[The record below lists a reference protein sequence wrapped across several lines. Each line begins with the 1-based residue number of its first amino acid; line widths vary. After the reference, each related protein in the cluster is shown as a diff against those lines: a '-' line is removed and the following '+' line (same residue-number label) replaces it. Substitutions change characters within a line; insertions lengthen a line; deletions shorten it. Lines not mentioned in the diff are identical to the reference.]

1 MKKTPDINA
10 ASQYKTVDTHTGIME
25 ASPHR
30 LIRMLLD
37 GAIGKIAMAKGSM
50 QRKEFRAKGD
60 HVTSAASIIVGLR
73 ESLDMEAGG
82 DLVGHLASLYDYM
95 IRRLME
101 AHAKND
107 IAGLDEVAGLL
118 HEVKRGWE
126 AIPEDAI
133 SGGDMLES
141 MVGT

>member
-1 MKKTPDINA
+1 MKKAPDSNA
-10 ASQYKTVDTHTGIME
+10 VSQYKTVDTHTGIME

-37 GAIGKIAMAKGSM
+37 GAVGKVAMAKGAL
-50 QRKEFRAKGD
+50 QRKEYQEKGN
-60 HVTSAASIIVGLR
+60 HITSAASIIVGLR
-73 ESLDMEAGG
+73 ESLDLEAGG
-82 DLVGHLASLYDYM
+82 DLAGNLAGLYGYM

-101 AHAKND
+101 GHAEND
-107 IAGLDEVAGLL
+107 MAALDEVASLL
-118 HEVKRGWE
+118 HEIKRGWE

-133 SGGDMLES
+133 NGGDMAQP